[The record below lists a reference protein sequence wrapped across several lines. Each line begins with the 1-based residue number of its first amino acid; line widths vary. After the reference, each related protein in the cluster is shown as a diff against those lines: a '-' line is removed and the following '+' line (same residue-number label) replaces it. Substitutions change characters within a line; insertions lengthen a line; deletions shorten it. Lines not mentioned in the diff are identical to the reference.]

1 MNASN
6 YDVII
11 VGAGAAGLTAAIGL
25 ARAGFS
31 VVAVEA
37 APFPGAENWSGCVYF
52 CENLVH
58 PAILGPEGV
67 EALAWERR
75 LVERG
80 FFASDGYALLGIKY
94 RDPGAFRHCYTVLRP
109 IYDHHLAQ
117 LALRYGAAVMTNT
130 TVESLIR
137 EDGRVIGVC
146 TPRGA
151 LYADLVYLAEG
162 DASHLVTREGYERYT
177 DQRAAPKFLQGI
189 KQVIH
194 LPPGAIEER
203 FRLRAE
209 EGIAYEILLRNGTL
223 AGRPA
228 SLNMGG
234 FVYTNRQS
242 LSVGLVLPAD
252 NLRANFGGDPNLLME
267 WFLNLPAL
275 RPWLRDGERGVF
287 GVKIIRGGGARDI
300 PNLIDDGLAVGGAAS
315 AIGVDFPYPN
325 FTGPAT
331 AMGLLITQAACRIRD
346 EKGTFDRDN
355 LRRHYLEPLQQTHYW
370 NDVEFLRRWPGY
382 VKRTTAFFD
391 RNLDLALGTAYVWTR
406 PNRWFVT
413 KWINWIRLL
422 LQVSGPRRWAEMRAD
437 FRHLIRALRLKEVI
451 SRPTLGRLF
460 LDGTI
465 NALRDLAG
473 SPRANLSTAGSIN
486 VVYMVADDLEPVG
499 LPPASWRKWFRRL
512 APVLA
517 SGARRV
523 YLNNREPLGTKLPE
537 TSHLLMRQINLLDFI
552 SFLFFAFAAAAS
564 GGLML
569 AWQRL
574 SRALTSASMPRT
586 AKGLYP
592 RYLAFARQAGDMD
605 DSGSEAGRHWDTRL
619 SNLAYFPVKTS
630 HIHVRWPRSL
640 SNRSE
645 IVNDAVWHVC
655 PARVYEARVTEH
667 DQVQIIVNFENCI
680 KCETCWRTSD
690 TVDWGRDGKHRFI
703 YPVASPVV
711 SRLLSAVDAS
721 ALARYAPPHL
731 VDRWEGLSEDIARR
745 IDVEP
750 PASIRESDRL
760 DLSELSILLDNLR
773 GKLDL
778 FEEALA
784 REPRTVDRARS
795 ESLEALTRYA
805 QQLSSRIVDILR
817 GATWGENSNGG
828 VAALYRNL
836 LQLASSMLA
845 KAEERTRRTWNQ
857 HLASA
862 AADGRQLSCHHIT
875 GLRRLIAVLHCTQPQ
890 AQTQFDEL
898 DGWLAAERAE
908 TTVKSQLA
916 EWKARLDVA
925 FPLGAWRMV
934 EAIRSL
940 NAAQDQVLRELVKQV
955 PQLDLTDLAPT
966 LHPPLRKAVLGELGR
981 RDPSLAYLV
990 ASHLWARDLA
1000 ALNRTSPSFVQA
1012 AERWAA
1018 VEEWACFAV
1027 LEDRKQEET
1036 WTGAASFVPA
1046 GRARVVLALSANQL
1060 AIIPTVAPKLSI
1072 EPLPTLGLLGAGLA
1086 EVRLDEAVPLA
1097 VVAVDPE
1104 YLTRVRQT
1112 LSSADL
1118 VSIASGMAAELCTRS
1133 IAHARGR
1140 VQFPG
1145 LFHDEEAHD
1154 SIAKFGVIK
1163 KMIAQIAARRYVI
1176 ETLDQCLTPID
1187 FAPATVER
1195 ALLAKAVVAEALGT
1209 APGSAAYNAGQVFG
1223 GTGYSEDDIMAKF
1236 YRDASA
1242 WRFLGEPNS
1251 EIYRRHG
1258 EELLASWHPDG
1269 RRLATV
1275 SGEVDLFEQVAQRKA
1290 LQTELDEIRVFRSR
1304 LRALIN
1310 DWSEQTA
1317 DPASHQMNG
1326 ALPESRLGAEV
1337 AELIARQD
1345 GQLLASKS
1353 LLLRTHA
1360 RWERNRSAEIESVL
1374 TRVWLDEAAV
1384 SLEQLE
1390 AAQRLRQSSI
1400 TQERPLSDPA
1410 APPLARSYPDYLNQ
1424 DLPYDSGDFLTTP
1437 TDVTRARLVPEM
1449 VQSDPVLAARDGE
1462 LHDLIAGYFAQ
1473 PRQGMVYERYIESR
1487 HRPDDADLD
1496 FCRKHGFFRMPIP
1509 KALGGEGRPKIDYY
1523 LLIIHAQRLAD
1534 VGISLCIQVN
1544 TSIGTTPILLARD
1557 RELPR
1562 TRKEIETFVQE
1573 LAIQDGIASR
1583 LERLLAVAAG
1593 ASPRRVEQV
1602 FADTERELEKF
1613 LARTAFKNL
1622 APDVAEAWSRVQKT
1636 RQDRDRQRFADRVK
1650 EALDQW
1656 RAFCGRAPVVS
1667 DQLGRRSEA
1676 CDLALQWIASG
1687 QISAFALTEPSAGS
1701 DTARVATRAKRRS
1714 AAIEPEPDGA
1724 LRFYVDGHATPR
1736 YLLDARKLQFRPDG
1750 AFYRW
1755 SDQEEPKRISFDE
1768 YDYETDRQKK
1778 RYYDHGGRRIYFTDI
1793 AQLRERDGKL
1803 WYDYW
1808 ELTGAKM
1815 WITNG
1820 RMAGIFCLYAKT
1832 TEGVTGF
1839 IVDRHAEGL
1848 VVGKDEAKLGQWGSP
1863 TNELS
1868 LHAVR
1873 VPLENVLGVEG
1884 RGQVNALEALNV
1896 GRAGL
1901 AISGMAQMAGII
1913 EEAQRF
1919 AAQRYG
1925 AVPAWVEYRLARMEE
1940 DRFVAEAL
1948 AYEIVGRFEHPQTK
1962 SVRMESAIAKTLVSE
1977 VLHRMIETAEEIYGL
1992 AGQTRRHLIEKR
2004 KRDNRVYSIYEGTNE
2019 IQRFFILKDLITDI
2033 VPRWRKQE
2041 SIPLPNYMSPE
2052 ALEIETLRAG
2062 LRQRVLSAADVFG
2075 QQLWQNANLQASCF
2089 LLAEA
2094 VAWLKAAEST
2104 LARRA
2109 WLEQDDEEDGEPQP
2123 LAALGRRAT
2132 GRCIVEVRT
2141 RLRRF
2146 EEDLS
2151 QLRRG
2156 YYGPEV
2162 RAASLLLAECARP
2175 APDQRSSGAIER
2187 PISILVLVEPA
2198 VAVPR
2203 PQIANGRLLEP
2214 YFTLDAADQSAIET
2228 ALLLRDQAK
2237 APVWIEVAA
2246 AGPRRHAQALR
2257 DLVHFGFDRIR
2268 LVVSESE
2275 GLAPQSAAQALAV
2288 ALGDRSYDLVLCGA
2302 GDRDGQK
2309 GLVGRLVAAAVG
2321 IHFGGETAA
2330 IRISA
2335 GESVQELTLVD
2346 PAGAGVRTRSLPLA
2360 VGITAGAI
2368 LRLFRTTDFLRNA
2381 AHGIEMGRW
2390 PKKLPVQA
2398 VSFHE
2403 ARAFAATRTDGDTIV
2418 SGPMEAAKQTRL
2430 LLGFEDRR
2438 PLRMT
2443 QFEGAIREV
2452 AEPSLLESGILAV
2465 VATDAGGHLQQTGD
2479 AVLRAAA
2486 LAAVHEKLTLAV
2498 LVLVPLS
2505 EAAQRCGVGEILEA
2519 VNANVVLCTLPRAD
2533 LPADLKSQVVSDSL
2547 AGRAPNLQMA
2557 VGEPWAEDAFISL
2570 SQRPSRWGLACLRA
2584 RRLDIEE
2591 DHLFV
2596 ETSWFHN
2603 KLRARQR
2610 VITEP
2615 GSTWW
2620 IQLSPDA
2627 EIGVP
2632 PSRLVGAVA
2641 RVERWGARLGR
2652 LYTSRDMHRL
2662 LEELKEEMEVVRLGD
2677 ADVIIDVGFGV
2688 GNRDGYEAV
2697 IEPLERCLRQLGVR
2711 GLVIGGSRK
2720 VTEELHLLPVDRQ
2733 IGQSGV
2739 TVNPRIL
2746 LAIGVSGAPQHLDY
2760 IGSRACIVA
2769 FNRDPDAP
2777 IMTLNQRTTRPRV
2790 WPIVGDLFETVP
2802 AFISALSGEFSPTSQ
2817 SQTEAQRAL
2826 V

>member
-58 PAILGPEGV
+58 SAILGPEGV
-67 EALAWERR
+67 ETLAWERR

-80 FFASDGYALLGIKY
+80 FFASDGYALLGMKY
-94 RDPGAFRHCYTVLRP
+94 RDPPAFRHCYTVLRP

-117 LALRYGAAVMTNT
+117 VAQRYGAAVMTNT

-137 EDGRVIGVC
+137 EGGRVIGVC
-146 TPRGA
+146 TQRGA

-234 FVYTNRQS
+234 FVYSNRQS

-252 NLRANFGGDPNLLME
+252 NLRAQFNGDPNLLME

-287 GVKIIRGGGARDI
+287 GAKIIRGGGARDI
-300 PNLIDDGLAVGGAAS
+300 PNLVDDGLAVGGAAS

-346 EKGTFDRDN
+346 ERGRFDRDN

-391 RNLDLALGTAYVWTR
+391 RNLDLVLGTAYVWTR

-413 KWINWIRLL
+413 KWVNWIRLL
-422 LQVSGPRRWAEMRAD
+422 LQVSGPSRWAEMRAD

-473 SPRANLSTAGSIN
+473 SPRANLPTAGSFN
-486 VVYMVADDLEPVG
+486 VVYSVADDLEPVG
-499 LPPASWRKWFRRL
+499 LPPAAWRKWFRRL

-523 YLNNREPLGTKLPE
+523 YLNNKEPLGTKLPE

-552 SFLFFAFAAAAS
+552 SFVFFAFAAALT
-564 GGLML
+564 GGFML

-574 SRALTSASMPRT
+574 SRALTSDSVGRT

-605 DSGSEAGRHWDTRL
+605 GSVSESGRHWDTRL

-630 HIHVRWPRSL
+630 HIHVLWPRSL
-640 SNRSE
+640 SHRGE
-645 IVNDAVWHVC
+645 IVNDALWHVC
-655 PARVYEARVTEH
+655 PAHVYEARVTEH
-667 DQVQIIVNFENCI
+667 DQVQVIVNFENCI
-680 KCETCWRTSD
+680 KCETCWRTSEI
-690 TVDWGRDGKHRFI
+690 VDWGRDGKHRFI
-703 YPVASPVV
+703 YPVASPVI
-711 SRLLSAVDAS
+711 SRLLSGVDAS
-721 ALARYAPPHL
+721 ALARCAPPHL
-731 VDRWEGLSEDIARR
+731 ADRWEALSEDLVRR
-745 IDVEP
+745 IDAG
-750 PASIRESDRL
+750 PAANTRESDRIE
-760 DLSELSILLDNLR
+760 LSELSILLDNLR

-784 REPRTVDRARS
+784 RAPRTVDRARS
-795 ESLEALTRYA
+795 ESLEALARYA
-805 QQLSSRIVDILR
+805 QQLSLRIVDILR
-817 GATWGENSNGG
+817 GATWGESSNPGLT
-828 VAALYRNL
+828 ALYGHL

-845 KAEERTRRTWNQ
+845 KAEERTRRTWDQ
-857 HLASA
+857 HPAWA
-862 AADGRQLSCHHIT
+862 AADGRQLSYHHVT
-875 GLRRLIAVLHCTQPQ
+875 GLRRLITVLYRKEPQ
-890 AQTQFDEL
+890 SRPQVDEL
-898 DGWLAAERAE
+898 DGWLAAEHAE
-908 TTVKSQLA
+908 TTVQSHLS
-916 EWKARLDVA
+916 EWKARLDAA
-925 FPLGAWRMV
+925 FPPGTWRAV
-934 EAIRSL
+934 EATQFL
-940 NAAQDQVLRELVKQV
+940 NDAQDQLLREMVRQV
-955 PQLDLTDLAPT
+955 PRLDPTALAAT
-966 LHPPLRKAVLGELGR
+966 LHPPLRKALLGELGR
-981 RDPSLAYLV
+981 RDPALAYLV
-990 ASHLWARDLA
+990 ACHLWARDLA
-1000 ALNRTSPSFVQA
+1000 ALNRASPPFAEA
-1012 AERWAA
+1012 AERWVA
-1018 VEEWACFAV
+1018 VQEWACFAV
-1027 LEDRKQEET
+1027 LEDRKREDT
-1036 WTGAASFVPA
+1036 WTGTASFVPA
-1046 GRARVVLALSANQL
+1046 GRARMMLALSANQA
-1060 AIIPTVAPKLSI
+1060 AIIPIVTPSVES
-1072 EPLPTLGLLGAGLA
+1072 LPTLGLRGAGLS
-1086 EVRLDEAVPLA
+1086 EVKLDKTTPLA
-1097 VVAVDPE
+1097 VVDVDPE
-1104 YLTRVRQT
+1104 YLTRVRHI

-1133 IAHARGR
+1133 IAHAKSRI
-1140 VQFPG
+1140 QFPG

-1154 SIAKFGVIK
+1154 SIAKFGAIK

-1176 ETLDQCLTPID
+1176 ETLDHCLTPSD
-1187 FAPATVER
+1187 FAPATFER
-1195 ALLAKAVVAEALGT
+1195 ALLVKAVAAEALGT
-1209 APGSAAYNAGQVFG
+1209 APGSASYNAGQVFG
-1223 GTGYSEDDIMAKF
+1223 GTGYSEDDILAKF
-1236 YRDASA
+1236 YRDSSA
-1242 WRFLGEPNS
+1242 WRFLGEPNP

-1258 EELLASWHPDG
+1258 QELLASWHSDG

-1275 SGEVDLFEQVAQRKA
+1275 SGEADLFEQVAQRKA

-1310 DWSEQTA
+1310 DWTEQTPDA
-1317 DPASHQMNG
+1317 TSHQVNG
-1326 ALPESRLGAEV
+1326 ALTESRLGAER

-1345 GQLLASKS
+1345 GQLLASKA

-1360 RWERNRSAEIESVL
+1360 RWEKNWSAEIESVL
-1374 TRVWLDEAAV
+1374 TRVWLDEAAA

-1390 AAQRLRQSSI
+1390 AVQRLRHSSI
-1400 TQERPLSDPA
+1400 AQDRPLGDPA
-1410 APPLARSYPDYLNQ
+1410 APRMARSYADYLTR
-1424 DLPYDSGDFLTTP
+1424 DLPYDSGDFLTTA
-1437 TDVTRARLVPEM
+1437 TDLTRPRLVPEM
-1449 VQSDPVLAARDGE
+1449 VQSDPVLAARDSE
-1462 LHDLIAGYFAQ
+1462 LRDLIAGHFGE
-1473 PRQGMVYERYIESR
+1473 PRDGMIYERYIESR
-1487 HRPDDADLD
+1487 HRPDDSDLD

-1562 TRKEIETFVQE
+1562 ARKEIEAFVQE
-1573 LAIQDGIASR
+1573 PAIQDGIASR
-1583 LERLLAVAAG
+1583 FERLLAVAAG

-1602 FADTERELEKF
+1602 FADTDCEVDKF
-1613 LARTAFKNL
+1613 LARTALKNL
-1622 APDVAEAWSRVQKT
+1622 APDVVEAWSRVRRV
-1636 RQDRDRQRFADRVK
+1636 RQDRDRQRFVDRIK
-1650 EALDQW
+1650 DALDQW
-1656 RAFCGRAPVVS
+1656 RAFCGRVPVVS
-1667 DQLGRRSEA
+1667 DELARRVEA

-1701 DTARVATRAKRRS
+1701 DTARVATRARRS
-1714 AAIEPEPDGA
+1714 SCAIEPEPDGA
-1724 LRFYVDGHATPR
+1724 LRFYADGHATLR
-1736 YLLDARKLQFRPDG
+1736 YLLDARKLHFRPDG

-1755 SDQEEPKRISFDE
+1755 SDREEPSRIYFDE
-1768 YDYETDRQKK
+1768 YDYETDRQKN

-1868 LHAVR
+1868 LQAVR

-1913 EEAQRF
+1913 GQALRF
-1919 AAQRYG
+1919 AAESHG
-1925 AVPAWVEYRLARMEE
+1925 ALPAWVEHRLNRMEE

-1948 AYEIVGRFEHPQTK
+1948 AYEIVGRFEHPQTR

-1977 VLHRMIETAEEIYGL
+1977 ILHRVIETAEEIYGL
-1992 AGQTRRHLIEKR
+1992 AGQTHRHLIEKR

-2019 IQRFFILKDLITDI
+2019 IQRFFILKDLITEI
-2033 VPRWRKQE
+2033 IPRWRKNE
-2041 SIPLPNYMSPE
+2041 SVRLPNYMSPE
-2052 ALEIETLRAG
+2052 ALEIETLKAG

-2109 WLEQDDEEDGEPQP
+2109 WLEQDQEEDGEPQP

-2156 YYGPEV
+2156 YYGPEI
-2162 RAASLLLAECARP
+2162 RAASLLLAECERP
-2175 APDQRSSGAIER
+2175 VPGQRSMGAIER
-2187 PISILVLVEPA
+2187 PISILVLVEPT

-2203 PQIANGRLLEP
+2203 PQIAHGRLLEP

-2228 ALLLRDQAK
+2228 ALLLRDQAES
-2237 APVWIEVAA
+2237 PVWIEVAA
-2246 AGPRRHAQALR
+2246 AGPRRYAQALR
-2257 DLVHFGFDRIR
+2257 DLVHFGFDRVR
-2268 LVVSESE
+2268 LVISDSE
-2275 GLAPQSAAQALAV
+2275 GITPQNAAQAIALAV
-2288 ALGDRSYDLVLCGA
+2288 GDRVYDLVLYGA
-2302 GDRDGQK
+2302 GDRDGQE
-2309 GLVGRLVAAAVG
+2309 GLVGRLAAAALGV
-2321 IHFGGETAA
+2321 HFGGEAAA
-2330 IRISA
+2330 IRVSA
-2335 GESVQELTLVD
+2335 RESVQELTLFH
-2346 PAGAGVRTRSLPLA
+2346 AGGRGVHTRSLPSA

-2368 LRLFRTTDFLRNA
+2368 LRPFSTTDFLRNA
-2381 AHGIEMGRW
+2381 SRGIEMGRW
-2390 PKKLPVQA
+2390 PKKLPVQT
-2398 VSFHE
+2398 VSFSE
-2403 ARAFAATRTDGDTIV
+2403 APALVATKADDEAIIA
-2418 SGPMEAAKQTRL
+2418 GPEQVAKQTRL
-2430 LLGFEDRR
+2430 LLGFEDCR
-2438 PLRMT
+2438 PIQMT
-2443 QFEGAIREV
+2443 QFEGIIREV
-2452 AEPSLLESGILAV
+2452 VEPSLLEAGILAV
-2465 VATDAGGHLQQTGD
+2465 VATDADGHFQQTGD
-2479 AVLRAAA
+2479 VVLRTAA
-2486 LAAVHEKLTLAV
+2486 LAAVHEKLPLAA
-2498 LVLVPLS
+2498 LVLVPPS
-2505 EAAQRCGVGEILEA
+2505 EAAERCSVGEILEK
-2519 VNANVVLCTLPRAD
+2519 VNANVVLCPLPRAD
-2533 LPADLKSQVVSDSL
+2533 LPAELKSQVVSDCL
-2547 AGRAPNLQMA
+2547 AGRVPNLQMA
-2557 VGEPWAEDAFISL
+2557 VGEAWTEDAFISL
-2570 SQRPSRWGLACLRA
+2570 SQRPSHWGLACLRA

-2596 ETSWFHN
+2596 EANWFHN
-2603 KLRARQR
+2603 KLRARQP
-2610 VITEP
+2610 VVTEP

-2627 EIGVP
+2627 EIAAP
-2632 PSRLVGAVA
+2632 PSRLVGPAA
-2641 RVERWGARLGR
+2641 RVERWGARLGH
-2652 LYTSRDMHRL
+2652 LYTSSDMHRL
-2662 LEELKEEMEVVRLGD
+2662 LEELKEAVGVVRLGD
-2677 ADVIIDVGFGV
+2677 AAVIIDVGFGV

-2711 GLVIGGSRK
+2711 GLMIGGSRK
-2720 VTEELHLLPVDRQ
+2720 VTEELHLLPPDRQ

-2739 TVNPRIL
+2739 SVNPRIL
-2746 LAIGVSGAPQHLDY
+2746 LAVGVSGAPQHLNY

-2777 IMTLNQRTTRPRV
+2777 IMTLNQRTSRPRV
-2790 WPIVGDLFETVP
+2790 WSVVGDLFETVP
-2802 AFISALSGEFSPTSQ
+2802 AFISALSGESSPTPKPQ
-2817 SQTEAQRAL
+2817 PDTQRAL